1 MKWHCLIPICVG
13 ERDGVGTRILV
24 GGFKLDRLLFDVL
37 NFLGWVGS
45 LQTENIQCHLKRKLD
60 F

>member
-1 MKWHCLIPICVG
+1 M
-13 ERDGVGTRILV
+13 GVGTRILV

>member
-1 MKWHCLIPICVG
+1 M
-13 ERDGVGTRILV
+13 GTRILV

-37 NFLGWVGS
+37 NFLGLVGS
-45 LQTENIQCHLKRKLD
+45 LQTENIPCHLKKKLD

>member
-1 MKWHCLIPICVG
+1 M
-13 ERDGVGTRILV
+13 GVGTRILV
-24 GGFKLDRLLFDVL
+24 GGFKLFDVL
-37 NFLGWVGS
+37 NFLGCVGS